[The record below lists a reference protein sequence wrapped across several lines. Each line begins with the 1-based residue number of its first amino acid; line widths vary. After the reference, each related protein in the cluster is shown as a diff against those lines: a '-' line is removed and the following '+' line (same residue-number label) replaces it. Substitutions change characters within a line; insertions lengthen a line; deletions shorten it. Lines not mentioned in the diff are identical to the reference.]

1 MIWKIFEMVDGQR
14 MRRIEESGSYYLGVI
29 QGSEIKTQVMKD
41 KIRAEYLRR
50 VKKLAKS
57 ELHARN
63 VFIRINQL
71 VLGVVRNSAGI
82 VDSTGGDL
90 ELLDRK
96 TENFLTCNNL
106 FHPCDN
112 VVRLYLKRCKGKRR
126 L

>member
-1 MIWKIFEMVDGQR
+1 MIWKIFEMVDGQQ

-29 QGSEIKTQVMKD
+29 QDSEIKTQVMKN
-41 KIRAEYLRR
+41 KIRTEYLRR

-71 VLGVVRNSAGI
+71 VLGVVRNGAGI
-82 VDSTGGDL
+82 VDSTRGDL

-96 TENFLTCNNL
+96 TKKILTCNNL
-106 FHPCDN
+106 FHRCDN

>member
-1 MIWKIFEMVDGQR
+1 MVDGQR

-41 KIRAEYLRR
+41 KIRTEYLRR

-96 TENFLTCNNL
+96 TKKFLTCNNL

-112 VVRLYLKRCKGKRR
+112 GVRLYLKRCKGKRR

>member
-41 KIRAEYLRR
+41 KIRTEYLRR
-50 VKKLAKS
+50 EKKLAKS

-96 TENFLTCNNL
+96 TKKILTCNNL

-112 VVRLYLKRCKGKRR
+112 VVRLHLKRCKGKRR